1 MKYIK
6 LNYFGKQIKIE
17 NTEKYSVFRSKIME
31 EFKLSKEEF
40 KQLKFKFIFGN
51 NDLEID
57 VNSRDEYK
65 TAYEISQQ
73 FNKIYVNTIG
83 EKPKSQI
90 NLDDIISKLKKEKKD
105 LIKKYVQIK
114 KKNRDLM
121 QEFNKEPKES
131 NNEILNRLL
140 IVEQSEQ
147 TMNKQG
153 KKNNKKL
160 KDIPENI
167 KIKNKEQLRFD
178 CTFIDNDD
186 IEKHTISIEINKI
199 SKINPIKYSFKIFN
213 NGAEEWPDDTFL
225 KCETNDTP
233 IYFYYSSIKDNEGKT
248 YLDTQQRL
256 IQEIE
261 VIVVF
266 KNYSNIQVGEYEL
279 KAYLLSDKHGRFG
292 NNYGNLI
299 IKVLPYYDN
308 QYNKNNNNF
317 SLLNDNS
324 DNNFEND
331 FNQDY

>member
-1 MKYIK
+1 
-6 LNYFGKQIKIE
+6 
-17 NTEKYSVFRSKIME
+17 
-31 EFKLSKEEF
+31 
-40 KQLKFKFIFGN
+40 
-51 NDLEID
+51 
-57 VNSRDEYK
+57 
-65 TAYEISQQ
+65 
-73 FNKIYVNTIG
+73 
-83 EKPKSQI
+83 
-90 NLDDIISKLKKEKKD
+90 
-105 LIKKYVQIK
+105 
-114 KKNRDLM
+114 M

-233 IYFYYSSIKDNEGKT
+233 IFFYYSSIKDNEGKT
-248 YLDTQQRL
+248 YMDTQQRL

-279 KAYLLSDKHGRFG
+279 KSYLISDKCGRIG
-292 NNYGNLI
+292 NDYGILI
-299 IKVLPYYDN
+299 LKVLPS
-308 QYNKNNNNF
+308 YNNGYNNGNDFNILNNN
-317 SLLNDNS
+317 
-324 DNNFEND
+324 DNNYEND
-331 FNQDY
+331 FNEDY